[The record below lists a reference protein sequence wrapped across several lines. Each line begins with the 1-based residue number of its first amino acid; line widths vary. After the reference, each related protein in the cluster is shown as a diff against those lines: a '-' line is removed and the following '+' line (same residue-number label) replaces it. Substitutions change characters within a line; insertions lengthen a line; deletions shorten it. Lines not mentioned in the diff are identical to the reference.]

1 MGKGIILRVKD
12 GTVLS
17 PEILKALD
25 KLLPDY
31 RLEYYS
37 EKPNYRQSM
46 MRRMDSLHQAFLFTL
61 EAYPPNPKCTYLTT
75 KTLKNYAEQCRK
87 TYLMNKSSVDDLH
100 QELEKFTANLVEALS
115 LCHDWKGKAIK
126 EATATL
132 NEAEQYMLMN
142 QGRFDLAT
150 LIPMNLGEGK
160 EKGYVLQWDESL
172 APYYP
177 QLLKEIQE
185 LQLQHYPKSDRLFRS
200 DNKIQ
205 DYQKAYFLKRETHIK
220 TYQDVATDLESFI
233 KQWDKIKSDAYLERI
248 KNNMRP
254 LPDWYEELNGPLKAM
269 VKVLSADS
277 VYAIDEKLKKFS
289 DKINEAACTKQISQN
304 IPEIANIPEWYWVLS
319 DRQQHFLEH
328 VLKNTPTIE
337 QALSF
342 ISSRHRTLPLP
353 ANFAKHRLY
362 HINSL
367 GQIELLGT
375 ERYRSSHIA
384 SRDIL
389 DCPEEVQLRHASSN
403 FAKVT
408 EKAQP
413 GQPGILQT
421 LISPIP
427 MVEFANQFIE
437 IPDSELHKKGRE
449 AVSQSSRAKETIY
462 TNHPYNIAK
471 RFIWTATDN
480 PDCLA
485 LIKTAQNYSK
495 NNPDLEELLI
505 DYKNVLNSP
514 TFSATFW
521 DYEGREMFLSSLE
534 QLIIMAIKG
543 FSYGSCVSGKDR
555 KAIELIHTDAMML
568 YKIKYKQYPKFVAP
582 TENIE
587 RIDFVKIVVDL
598 FTSRHQHEHA
608 GQNAPGSEGIKTPS
622 NYFPKDIADAINLRL
637 GTLRGLEYDDRLA
650 TDNEVKYIQKNLKPY
665 LVGKN
670 TLLSQLMAK
679 QLGEEHCTRLYDAL
693 FNLIEEKQLFTMVYT
708 GFFGGQKT
716 KISEGIECI
725 ATMMQ
730 DTKAGDSIARVAKS
744 FCFILDRPGP
754 ESDEYQGRTEATKLV
769 YNCSR
774 NLLIPPK
781 SKASL
786 EDYLESTIKEWV
798 TLFNRTKKSKEDSEL
813 KTITSASLI

>member
-1 MGKGIILRVKD
+1 MGKGIILRVQD

-17 PEILKALD
+17 PAILKALD
-25 KLLPDY
+25 TLLPNY
-31 RLEYYS
+31 KLEYYS
-37 EKPNYRQSM
+37 ERPNYRQSM
-46 MRRMDSLHQAFLFTL
+46 MRRMDSLYQAFLFTL
-61 EAYPPNPKCTYLTT
+61 EAYPPDPQCTYLTT
-75 KTLKNYAEQCRK
+75 KTLKNYADQCRK
-87 TYLMNKSSVDDLH
+87 SYLMTKSSVDELH

-150 LIPMNLGEGK
+150 LIPMNLGSGK

-172 APYYP
+172 PPYYD
-177 QLLKEIQE
+177 QLLSEMQTLKA
-185 LQLQHYPKSDRLFRS
+185 QHYPKTDALFRS
-200 DNKIQ
+200 ENKIQ
-205 DYQKAYFLKRETHIK
+205 DYQKAYFLKLDTTKK
-220 TYQDVATDLESFI
+220 TYQDVAIDLDLFI
-233 KQWDKIKSDAYLERI
+233 KKWDKIKPEAYLERI

-254 LPDWYEELNGPLKAM
+254 LPDWYEELNPSLKAM
-269 VKVLSADS
+269 VKTLSTDTIS
-277 VYAIDEKLKKFS
+277 AIDEKLKKFS
-289 DKINEAACTKQISQN
+289 EKISASSEKKQLGQT
-304 IPEIANIPEWYWVLS
+304 IPQIANIPEWYWVLS

-328 VLKNTPTIE
+328 VLEHTPSIE

-362 HINSL
+362 HITNQ
-367 GQIELLGT
+367 GQIQLLGS
-375 ERYRSSHIA
+375 ERFRSSHIA
-384 SRDIL
+384 SRDVL
-389 DCPEEVQLRHASSN
+389 DCSEEVQLRHASSN

-408 EKAQP
+408 EQAKP
-413 GQPGILQT
+413 GQAGLLQT
-421 LISPIP
+421 LISPISII
-427 MVEFANQFIE
+427 EFANQFIE
-437 IPDSELHKKGRE
+437 IPDLELHKKGRE
-449 AVSQSSRAKETIY
+449 AVAQSSRVKDTIY

-485 LIKTAQNYSK
+485 LIKTAKNFTK
-495 NNPDLEELLI
+495 NNLDLEELLV
-505 DYKNVLNSP
+505 DYNNVLNSP

-521 DYEGREMFLSSLE
+521 DYEGRELFLSSLE

-543 FSYGSCVSGKDR
+543 YSYGSCVSGKDR

-568 YKIKYKQYPKFVAP
+568 YKLKYGQYPKFVAP

-608 GQNAPGSEGIKTPS
+608 GQNAPGSEGIKTPL
-622 NYFPKDIADAINLRL
+622 NYFPKDIAEAINARL
-637 GTLRGLEYDDRLA
+637 GTVRGLEYDDRLA
-650 TDNEVKYIQKNLKPY
+650 TDNEVKNIQKNLKPY
-665 LVGKN
+665 LLGKN

-679 QLGEEHCTRLYDAL
+679 QLGEKQCTRLYDAL
-693 FNLIEEKQLFTMVYT
+693 FNLIEEKQLFTTVYV

-716 KISEGIECI
+716 KISDGIESI

-754 ESDEYQGRTEATKLV
+754 ENDEYQGRTEATRVV

-786 EDYLESTIKEWV
+786 EEHLENAIKEWV
-798 TLFNRTKKSKEDSEL
+798 CLFNKTKKSKEEGESRA
-813 KTITSASLI
+813 TISASLI